1 MSFLYA
7 LAAPFV
13 GHAGRAFAVALALL
27 SIGVFLTMRRARAG
41 RGRGMSWAVPL
52 LILGGAWFVF
62 GLAEAEAT
70 RERANI
76 RVDLIVTWPT
86 LCLVSLACVVWCLR
100 TWFSALAGDRDDS
113 NATSE
118 V

>member
-27 SIGVFLTMRRARAG
+27 CIGAFLAML
-41 RGRGMSWAVPL
+41 RGRSKRSGGVSWGVPL

-86 LCLVSLACVVWCLR
+86 LLLVSLACVVWCLR
-100 TWFSALAGDRDDS
+100 TWFSALAGEGDDS
-113 NATSE
+113 NASSE

>member
-1 MSFLYA
+1 MSTLYA

-27 SIGVFLTMRRARAG
+27 CIGAFLTMRRG
-41 RGRGMSWAVPL
+41 RPERTRGESWALPL

-70 RERANI
+70 RARANI
-76 RVDLIVTWPT
+76 RIDLIVTWPT
-86 LCLVSLACVVWCLR
+86 LCVVSLACVIWCLR
-100 TWFSALAGDRDDS
+100 TWRSVLAGDGDDK
-113 NATSE
+113 NDARE